1 MSSFAKKFDSF
12 STRRFSSEEE
22 LLADKTWVAEL
33 RGGYKQLQ
41 PQQADGQ
48 RSGGQLEI
56 PIP

>member
-12 STRRFSSEEE
+12 SSKEE

-33 RGGYKQLQ
+33 HGGYKQLQ
-41 PQQADGQ
+41 SQQADGQ
-48 RSGGQLEI
+48 RPGGQLRM